1 MFKILFVK
9 EPDLLISILNSVLF
23 TDGEH
28 TIRNIK
34 ILNPELV
41 GSSPND
47 KRSYLDIRA
56 QDEDGKI
63 FHVEIQVAHQSSFVK
78 RSLYYLSGLIRDQ
91 LNRGSMYSD
100 LKPVYQINIVDFDLI
115 PSENFHSKFKFR
127 EESNPDIIL
136 TDDVEIHFLE
146 LCKFVKRDVR
156 ELRNNLEIWL
166 YVLKHTSELEE
177 EEMRILVDKTPDL
190 SKAFTILEQYSND
203 PQKRNEL
210 EAKLKSDRD
219 YAYDLAARFEAGEL
233 QGIQK
238 GIEKG
243 IKKGIEKGAE
253 KEKLKSARKMLQ
265 KGMDVD
271 TILEITGLSKKDL
284 KDHGML

>member
-1 MFKILFVK
+1 
-9 EPDLLISILNSVLF
+9 
-23 TDGEH
+23 
-28 TIRNIK
+28 
-34 ILNPELV
+34 
-41 GSSPND
+41 
-47 KRSYLDIRA
+47 
-56 QDEDGKI
+56 
-63 FHVEIQVAHQSSFVK
+63 
-78 RSLYYLSGLIRDQ
+78 
-91 LNRGSMYSD
+91 
-100 LKPVYQINIVDFDLI
+100 
-115 PSENFHSKFKFR
+115 
-127 EESNPDIIL
+127 
-136 TDDVEIHFLE
+136 
-146 LCKFVKRDVR
+146 DVR

-233 QGIQK
+233 QGI
-238 GIEKG
+238 
-243 IKKGIEKGAE
+243 EKGAE

-271 TILEITGLSKKDL
+271 MILEITGLSKKDL

>member
-1 MFKILFVK
+1 
-9 EPDLLISILNSVLF
+9 
-23 TDGEH
+23 
-28 TIRNIK
+28 
-34 ILNPELV
+34 
-41 GSSPND
+41 
-47 KRSYLDIRA
+47 
-56 QDEDGKI
+56 
-63 FHVEIQVAHQSSFVK
+63 
-78 RSLYYLSGLIRDQ
+78 
-91 LNRGSMYSD
+91 
-100 LKPVYQINIVDFDLI
+100 
-115 PSENFHSKFKFR
+115 
-127 EESNPDIIL
+127 
-136 TDDVEIHFLE
+136 
-146 LCKFVKRDVR
+146 KFVKKDVR

-233 QGIQK
+233 QGI
-238 GIEKG
+238 EKG

-253 KEKLKSARKMLQ
+253 KEKLKFARKMLQ

-271 TILEITGLSKKDL
+271 MILEITGLSKKDL

>member
-1 MFKILFVK
+1 M
-9 EPDLLISILNSVLF
+9 
-23 TDGEH
+23 
-28 TIRNIK
+28 
-34 ILNPELV
+34 
-41 GSSPND
+41 
-47 KRSYLDIRA
+47 
-56 QDEDGKI
+56 
-63 FHVEIQVAHQSSFVK
+63 
-78 RSLYYLSGLIRDQ
+78 YYLSGLIRDQ

-233 QGIQK
+233 QG

-271 TILEITGLSKKDL
+271 MILEITGLSKKDL